1 MAENHTCT
9 PTTLI
14 ESCTTNAHSTINSN
28 SNNTTTTT
36 TNNNSHTSSYN
47 GTQNAS
53 VVVMA
58 ATSAYV
64 LDRHTP

>member
-28 SNNTTTTT
+28 SNNNTTT

-58 ATSAYV
+58 ATSACV